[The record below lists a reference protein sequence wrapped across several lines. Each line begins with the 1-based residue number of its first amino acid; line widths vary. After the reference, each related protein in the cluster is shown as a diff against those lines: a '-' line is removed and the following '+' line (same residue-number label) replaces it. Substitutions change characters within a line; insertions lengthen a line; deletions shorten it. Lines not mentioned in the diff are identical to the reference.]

1 MTPRISLFTQTN
13 VFKLSAVHLT
23 VADYTSLKSWTAAYF
38 QDGRHHRRQ
47 VLPRL
52 VNNQSYTNSTS
63 VSQSLDLDGPI
74 SPVTIF
80 IQSLRQA
87 PDVAAAIWPSTLN
100 STDTITTANLPNYLI
115 GGANQDL
122 LRSLNAGLD
131 LIMNDVGTFIAFAGY
146 GLFSSAPFPASV
158 FLDLSTGFTGALD
171 TYITSE
177 ILANNSISVTP
188 GLVASSALCDPGP
201 LCKSSYWSPV
211 TGRRYQ
217 YTGDDSTFDF
227 LQDLL
232 DNAQLNLPVLFDGA
246 YNCTMTGTIAG
257 SVVSV
262 NPDSSLN
269 VACLSALPMN
279 SAENDESPQVAV
291 QLDGTTIQWNV
302 TGRIVQPGV
311 IVQSNGT
318 QLNGT
323 DRFHRKFDS

>member
-1 MTPRISLFTQTN
+1 MFTQTN
-13 VFKLSAVHLT
+13 VFKLPAAHLK
-23 VADYTSLKSWTAAYF
+23 VADDSSLKGWTAYF

-52 VNNQSYTNSTS
+52 VNNQSYTNSTN
-63 VSQSLDLDGPI
+63 VSQFLDLNSPISPI

-100 STDTITTANLPNYLI
+100 STNIITTANLPNYLI
-115 GGANQDL
+115 GGANEDL

-131 LIMNDVGTFIAFAGY
+131 LIMNDIGTFIAFIAFTGY

-158 FLDLSTGFTGALD
+158 FLDLSTGFTSALD

-177 ILANNSISVTP
+177 ILANISISVTP
-188 GLVASSALCDPGP
+188 GLVASSVLCDPGP

-217 YTGDDSTFDF
+217 YTGDHSTFDF
-227 LQDLL
+227 LQYLL
-232 DNAQLNLPVLFDGA
+232 DHAQLNLPVLFDGA
-246 YNCTMTGTIAG
+246 YNCTMKGTTAG

-279 SAENDESPQVAV
+279 LTENSESPQVAV
-291 QLDGTTIQWNV
+291 QSNGPTLQWNE
-302 TGRIVQPGV
+302 TGRIVH
-311 IVQSNGT
+311 IVSSNGT